1 MLSNGSKPT
10 SYGAGSGSINSA
22 NLIGKTALS
31 GMLGGNDNI
40 WQSSRSNAGIPLGV
54 HSETGSSS
62 NHNVSSSNNNHNRGG
77 GGPYQDNQSTRSKAS
92 KTSKASMHSSINN

>member
-22 NLIGKTALS
+22 NLMGKTALS

-40 WQSSRSNAGIPLGV
+40 WQSSRSNAGIPMGV

-62 NHNVSSSNNNHNRGG
+62 NHYLSSSNNNNNDNNRGG
-77 GGPYQDNQSTRSKAS
+77 DPYQDN
-92 KTSKASMHSSINN
+92 